1 MDQSKEEL
9 KENEKVEPNPE
20 SASDTIE
27 NYGSPRLPK
36 ATQSRIHCISVIGQ
50 IEGHLVL
57 PPQNKTTKYEHIIP
71 QLIAIEQSKEIEGF
85 LLIMNTIGGDVE
97 AGLAIAEMVASMDT
111 PSVSLVLGGGH
122 SIGVPLAVSADYSYI
137 VESATMTIHPVRMNG
152 LIISVPQTYEYFNKM
167 QERVVSYIVNH
178 SNVEK
183 EKLNQLMTNTGE
195 MMNDIGTIL
204 LGKEAV
210 DFGIIDEV
218 GGLNTALKKLDEL
231 IEEKNK

>member
-1 MDQSKEEL
+1 MDQSKKEL

-27 NYGSPRLPK
+27 QYGSPHLPK

-178 SNVEK
+178 SKVKK

-210 DFGIIDEV
+210 NFGIIDEV
-218 GGLNTALKKLDEL
+218 GGLNTALRKLDEL